1 MIPQSN
7 EIRIEVTTSCNY
19 NCILCPREKLTRKI
33 ETMSLELFKSIFD
46 KINSETSQYNTLTFP
61 GMGEPLLDE
70 SLDDKIIYA
79 KKRGFSVLILTNGSL
94 LTVDRFKRLEDIG
107 VESIRVS
114 IYGDSPESYNAVHGI
129 KNKDLFHRIKHNLTD
144 IAKVKKT
151 TKLLVTYNV
160 VEDYN
165 ESTLKSWIEY
175 WKDKVDLLE
184 VWRPHNW
191 VDGRNYRVVEQK
203 KLNTC
208 GRPFSTPLQVQVDG
222 TVNMCCFDFDGK
234 LLLGDLK
241 KQTLKEIFESPI
253 FNKIM
258 ECHTKGNYEGSGL
271 ICENCDQRNEDKS
284 DVMIFNSKFSAKER
298 VWKVSTTYQE
308 LLSIG
313 K

>member
-1 MIPQSN
+1 MIPKSN
-7 EIRIEVTTSCNY
+7 EMRIEVTTSCNY

-33 ETMSLELFKSIFD
+33 ETMSFELFKNIFD
-46 KINSETSQYNTLTFP
+46 KTNSETSQYNTLTFP

-129 KNKDLFHRIKHNLTD
+129 KNKDLFHRIKQNLTS
-144 IAKVKKT
+144 ISKVKKK
-151 TKLLVTYNV
+151 TKLLITYNV

-191 VDGRNYRVVEQK
+191 VDGRNYRVVDQK
-203 KLNTC
+203 KLKTC
-208 GRPFSTPLQVQVDG
+208 GRP
-222 TVNMCCFDFDGK
+222 
-234 LLLGDLK
+234 
-241 KQTLKEIFESPI
+241 
-253 FNKIM
+253 
-258 ECHTKGNYEGSGL
+258 GSGRWDCKHVL
-271 ICENCDQRNEDKS
+271 
-284 DVMIFNSKFSAKER
+284 F
-298 VWKVSTTYQE
+298 
-308 LLSIG
+308 
-313 K
+313 